1 MEVAK
6 IYFLHDDVSV
16 VHEWFKDMN
25 PVIAAA
31 VTRLTYFGLEYNLKT
46 LLLTNLSQYD
56 LYEEEDLE

>member
-1 MEVAK
+1 
-6 IYFLHDDVSV
+6 LHDDVSV

-25 PVIAAA
+25 PVIADA

-56 LYEEEDLE
+56 LYEDEDLG